1 MEQSESSTPLKL
13 NIGRTVLVGL
23 AFFTICIFWQIYDNL
38 MPLFLANFDM
48 EWGLIGLVM
57 AGDNILALI
66 LLPTMGRLSDRSKSK
81 FGRRMPFIVVGSV
94 LASITLLL
102 VNFAHN
108 EHILWLLLSSTIFLL
123 VFMCLYR
130 TPAVSLM
137 PDITPKPIRSKAN
150 AVINIMGTLGGIVA
164 LGLTMFLL
172 EPVNHPDGLLT
183 PYNMPIQVVP
193 TGNWLLISAVSVLMI
208 IAVIIMIF
216 TVREN
221 EFVAKK
227 QELLKR
233 ANINEDEGE
242 QGVKAKG
249 TGMTKQELRSYIL
262 ILASVFLWFMGY
274 NAASTYFSAFSLNI
288 LGEDNFSLPLII
300 ANAAAF
306 IMYIP
311 ASFIGTKIGRRK
323 TILLGIAMVAGG
335 LLLGALMILFVKDLP
350 TLKFIMY
357 PVFILVGAGWA
368 TINVHSYVM
377 SVELAK
383 KGSTGMFTGM
393 YYTFSMGAQA
403 LTPVIAGLLFRW
415 WDKGMLFF
423 YSALFV
429 GLSFITMFFVKHG
442 NAKTII
448 EKDKSKLELLDTPE

>member
-1 MEQSESSTPLKL
+1 MEQEEPKLKL
-13 NIGRTVLVGL
+13 NISRTVLVGL
-23 AFFTICIFWQIYDNL
+23 AFFTICIFWQIYDAL
-38 MPLFLANFDM
+38 MPLFLANFNI
-48 EWGLIGLVM
+48 EWVLIGVIM
-57 AGDNILALI
+57 AGDNLLALI
-66 LLPTMGRLSDRSKSK
+66 LLPTMGRLSDKTKTK
-81 FGRRMPFIVVGSV
+81 FGRRMPYIIVGSV
-94 LASITLLL
+94 LAAVTLLL

-108 EHILWLLLSSTIFLL
+108 QGILWLLLCSTAFLL

-137 PDITPKPIRSKAN
+137 PDVTPKAIRSKAN

-164 LGLTMFLL
+164 LVLTMFLL
-172 EPVNHPDGLLT
+172 KAIDHPDGLLT
-183 PYNMPIQVVP
+183 PYNIPIQVVP
-193 TGNWLLISAVSVLMI
+193 TGNWLLICAVSVLMVI
-208 IAVIIMIF
+208 AAVIMVF

-221 EFVAKK
+221 ELVAKK
-227 QELLKR
+227 QELLKSL
-233 ANINEDEGE
+233 NINEDEGG
-242 QGVKAKG
+242 QGGKAKG
-249 TGMTKQELRSYIL
+249 TGLTKQELRSFAL

-288 LGEDNFSLPLII
+288 LGDGNFSLPLII
-300 ANAAAF
+300 ANASAF

-311 ASFIGTKIGRRK
+311 ASLIGTKIGRRK
-323 TILLGIAMVAGG
+323 TILLGIAMVAAG
-335 LLLGALMILFVKDLP
+335 LLLGAFMILLVNDQP
-350 TLKFIMY
+350 TLKLIMY

-383 KGSTGMFTGM
+383 KGNTGMFTGL

-403 LTPVIAGLLFRW
+403 LTPVLAGLLFDW
-415 WDKGMLFF
+415 WDRGALFF

-442 NAKTII
+442 NAKTTID
-448 EKDKSKLELLDTPE
+448 KDASKLELLDTPD

>member
-1 MEQSESSTPLKL
+1 MEQTMSKENPLKL

-23 AFFTICIFWQIYDNL
+23 AFFTICIFWQIYDSL
-38 MPLFLANFDM
+38 MPLFLANFNLS
-48 EWGLIGLVM
+48 WGWIGLIM
-57 AGDNILALI
+57 AGDNILALV
-66 LLPTMGRLSDRSKSK
+66 LLPTMGRLSDKSKSK
-81 FGRRMPFIVVGSV
+81 FGRRMPFIVIGSV
-94 LASITLLL
+94 LASLTLLL

-108 EHILWLLLSSTIFLL
+108 EHLLWLLLSSTAFLL

-137 PDITPKPIRSKAN
+137 PDITPKAIRSKAN

-172 EPVNHPDGLLT
+172 KSENHPTLET
-183 PYNMPIQVVP
+183 PYGLPVKIVP
-193 TGNWLLISAVSVLMI
+193 TGNWLLIGAVSVFMI
-208 IAVIIMIF
+208 IAVVIMILK
-216 TVREN
+216 VREN

-227 QELLKR
+227 QEQLKR
-233 ANINEDEGE
+233 ANINEDEEE

-274 NAASTYFSAFSLNI
+274 NAATTFFSAFSMRI
-288 LGEDNFSLPLII
+288 LGDANFSLPLIV
-300 ANAAAF
+300 ANASAF

-311 ASFIGTKIGRRK
+311 ASMIGSKIGRRK

-335 LLLGALMILFVKDLP
+335 LLLGALMVLFVKDQP
-350 TLKFIMY
+350 TLKLIMY
-357 PVFILVGAGWA
+357 PVFMLVGAGWA

-383 KGSTGMFTGM
+383 KGNTGMFTGL

-403 LTPVIAGLLFRW
+403 LTPVIAGALFNW
-415 WDKGMLFF
+415 NDGILLFF
-423 YSALFV
+423 YSAFFV
-429 GLSFITMFFVKHG
+429 GLSFITMFLVKHG
-442 NAKTII
+442 NAKTTIK
-448 EKDKSKLELLDTPE
+448 KDTSKLELLDTPE